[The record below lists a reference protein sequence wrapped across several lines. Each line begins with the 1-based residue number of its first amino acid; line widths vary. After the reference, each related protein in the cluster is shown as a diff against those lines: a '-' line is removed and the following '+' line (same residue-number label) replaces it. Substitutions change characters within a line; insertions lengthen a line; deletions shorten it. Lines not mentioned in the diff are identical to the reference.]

1 MEQLFLSM
9 AKIKNKLRPNEIM
22 EKPHFHKITF
32 FYDSNLLSPIMP
44 ILPTIIGSMSY
55 TNRALN
61 GSTTDT
67 ALSSHFSHDHEGNL
81 YKVKV

>member
-1 MEQLFLSM
+1 MKSWKSPTFTRLL
-9 AKIKNKLRPNEIM
+9 
-22 EKPHFHKITF
+22 F

-67 ALSSHFSHDHEGNL
+67 AVSSHFSHDHEGNL